1 MPTYTV
7 TNSNISFSSSQL
19 ENIAQ
24 AITSTHNECTGAN
37 TYFAQVIFQE
47 TPSGKHFMGGKP
59 VHNPQVFL
67 HGQIRAGRT
76 PELKEKLILGMR
88 EALIK
93 NSGLNQDQVWI
104 YLIDLVPEQMIESDA
119 DEILEDELGDRKEL
133 LSIAASRLIRCA
145 SLVAENAARGRFP
158 SDKNFSEAIT
168 TPYKRKAGR
177 PFGRKNNLHL

>member
-7 TNSNISFSSSQL
+7 TYSKVTFSNSQL

-59 VHNPQVFL
+59 VHHPQLFL

-104 YLIDLVPEQMIESDA
+104 YLIDLVPEQMIEYG
-119 DEILEDELGDRKEL
+119 EILPPSGKEKEWFANLPSELQTKL
-133 LSIAASRLIRCA
+133 
-145 SLVAENAARGRFP
+145 
-158 SDKNFSEAIT
+158 
-168 TPYKRKAGR
+168 KA
-177 PFGRKNNLHL
+177 LET

>member
-7 TNSNISFSSSQL
+7 TYSNVTLSNSQL

-47 TPSGKHFMGGKP
+47 TLSGKHFMGGKP
-59 VHNPQVFL
+59 VHHPQVFL

-76 PELKEKLILGMR
+76 PELKEKLLVNMR

-104 YLIDLVPEQMIESDA
+104 YLIDLVPEQMIEYG
-119 DEILEDELGDRKEL
+119 EILPPSGKESEWFANLPSELQAKL
-133 LSIAASRLIRCA
+133 
-145 SLVAENAARGRFP
+145 
-158 SDKNFSEAIT
+158 
-168 TPYKRKAGR
+168 KALE
-177 PFGRKNNLHL
+177 K